1 MDGAEAGGGEGDEQ
15 SRVGGDGCRDA
26 LAAGQPGADQL
37 VFVGPVD
44 LGAGRAAG
52 RPPVP
57 ARLEQQPARL
67 LGFLD
72 TYAATAP
79 RVLLRYAIEHLDPEQ
94 RAHYLNLKPRGG
106 RALS

>member
-1 MDGAEAGGGEGDEQ
+1 MFATLAFVRRGDLDDTFALAELLVHDQHDLVRKVVGGMLREAGKHD
-15 SRVGGDGCRDA
+15 R
-26 LAAGQPGADQL
+26 
-37 VFVGPVD
+37 
-44 LGAGRAAG
+44 
-52 RPPVP
+52 
-57 ARLEQQPARL
+57 ARL

-94 RAHYLNLKPRGG
+94 RMHYLNLKPPGG